1 MKKNSCT
8 ETKPTLLLAIG
19 ILCLAAEIPATFC
32 TEYSGEKTET
42 SSQKTSTPRL
52 TILFVIDQGA
62 YSYLQNVRP
71 YFTGGLKYLIDEG
84 VNYTNAYWP
93 HATPVTAVGHAGLST
108 GTFARYHGIVG
119 NSWYTND
126 KTLYAD
132 NAPELS
138 AQNIM
143 VDGLSDQ
150 FMLAAKPLQRRHAY
164 ALSSKARAAIML
176 AGKGGKALWFNYK
189 EGAFCSSKAYFEQ
202 LPIWA
207 TEFNEKKNI
216 QAVPSI
222 TWQLI
227 YPEKSPAYAIA
238 GATDYTYSSG
248 TTLIDQ
254 TLTIDHTQK
263 IPYEILYKNPYAN
276 KLLLELGQQCING
289 IMTTDEDHLL
299 LWISLSSLDAV
310 AHEFGPNSREA
321 LDVLYHLDKDLEEF
335 FKAVWRKI
343 DKNQTLVALTADH
356 GVMPILEKIH
366 EKGFQ
371 ATYRITPKSLITT
384 VNDALEKKYGLEDLI
399 IHYKNSQLFFD
410 NSIFTTLEPKKQSA
424 VIKTIKQTLK
434 HIPGIK
440 SVWTAKELDA
450 VATPD
455 TDAFKFNYAQQRYQG
470 RTGQLFIQPLPY
482 TLISKWPTGT
492 AHKSP
497 YNYDTHVPLIIYQ
510 PGRIEKKVVTKKV
523 WPLSLAPTVADI
535 LEIPRP
541 SAATEDVLPGI
552 FK

>member
-1 MKKNSCT
+1 MKKNSCAK
-8 ETKPTLLLAIG
+8 TKINLFLSIG
-19 ILCLAAEIPATFC
+19 VLCLTSGTPATQC
-32 TEYSGEKTET
+32 MQAHE
-42 SSQKTSTPRL
+42 QKASTPRL
-52 TILFVIDQGA
+52 TLIFVIDQGA
-62 YSYLQNVRP
+62 YSYLQNLHP
-71 YFTGGLKYLIDEG
+71 YFTGGLKHLIDEG

-93 HATPVTAVGHAGLST
+93 HATPATSVGHAGLST
-108 GTFARYHGIVG
+108 GTFARAHGIVG
-119 NSWYTND
+119 NSWYSND
-126 KTLYAD
+126 KKVYAD

-150 FMLAAKPLQRRHAY
+150 FMLAAKPQERHHAY
-164 ALSSKARAAIML
+164 ALSSKGRAAIML
-176 AGKGGKALWFNYK
+176 AGKCGKALWFNYK
-189 EGAFCSSKAYFEQ
+189 KGKFCSSKAFFEQ
-202 LPIWA
+202 LPVWA
-207 TEFNEKKNI
+207 TEFNETKNI
-216 QAVPSI
+216 QALPSI
-222 TWQLI
+222 TWKLI
-227 YPEKSPAYAIA
+227 YPEKSPSYALA
-238 GATDYTYSSG
+238 GAADYAYSSG

-254 TLTIDHTQK
+254 TIAIDRTEK
-263 IPYEILYKNPYAN
+263 KPYEALYKNPYAN
-276 KLLLELGQQCING
+276 KLLLELAQQCINAL
-289 IMTTDEDHLL
+289 MTSKEDHLL

-335 FKAVWRKI
+335 LESVWRKI

-356 GVMPILEKIH
+356 GVMPILEKVR

-371 ATYRITPKSLITT
+371 ATYRITPKSLIQS
-384 VNDALEKKYGLEDLI
+384 VNEALEKKYDLKNLV

-410 NSIFTTLEPKKQSA
+410 NALFTTLEPKTQSA
-424 VIKTIKQTLK
+424 VIKTIKSRLK

-470 RTGQLFIQPLPY
+470 RTGQLFIQPQPY

-510 PGRIEKKVVTKKV
+510 PGRIEKKVITKKV

-541 SAATEDVLPGI
+541 SAATGNVLPEI
-552 FK
+552 FN